1 MLEAKHSMIKSFQF
15 AFDGVKVAIL
25 KGRNFRIQ
33 LVCGIVASVL
43 AYFLQFTRIEW
54 AILAISTSSIL
65 ILELINTSLESIT
78 NLVSPEIHPEAK
90 IAKDV
95 AAASV
100 LIASIAS
107 IFIGAL
113 VFLPKIINLL

>member
-1 MLEAKHSMIKSFQF
+1 MLEAKHSLIKSFKF
-15 AFDGVKVAIL
+15 AFDGLKVAIL

-33 LVCGIVASVL
+33 LLCGVLASVV
-43 AYFLQFTRIEW
+43 AYYLQFTRIEW
-54 AILAISTSSIL
+54 AVLAISIASIL

-78 NLVSPEIHPEAK
+78 NLVSPEIQEEAK

-100 LIASIAS
+100 LLASIAS
-107 IFIGAL
+107 ILIGAL
-113 VFLPKIINLL
+113 VFLPKILNLL